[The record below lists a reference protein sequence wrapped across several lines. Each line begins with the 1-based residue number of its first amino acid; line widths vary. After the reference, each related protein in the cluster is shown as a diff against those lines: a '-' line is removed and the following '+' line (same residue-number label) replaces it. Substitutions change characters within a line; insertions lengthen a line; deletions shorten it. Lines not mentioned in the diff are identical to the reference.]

1 MNAHW
6 ERRHRSGATALL
18 LAALLSVSGA
28 MALAAPGGAIED
40 PAEADRILLERS
52 KVAKQI
58 VVEGQPGTLQA
69 EQEKQALQR
78 AQEGWQNMDGARAA
92 SAQRR
97 ASWEAA
103 KQEAARLQEQR
114 QAKYWESTLN
124 MERLLARQQ
133 EIEATRQRNLEI
145 DQQRTLKDWNVVGDA
160 TEAGFQE
167 QQRREE
173 VRKENLRRY
182 QESLQSGWGAA
193 KPQDGQTA
201 QQAFEADRQKREQV
215 ALQYNL
221 SYWNQVN
228 NNTESGR
235 QQQDALEK
243 ARRDL
248 QLGHLRE
255 RLKEWDTIGSAE
267 ESGLRDQSAREQ
279 ARRANAERYQQ
290 QLREE
295 YNASRVAGQAVT
307 TPGAAP
313 SAAAPATAPGTPSSA
328 TPAR

>member
-1 MNAHW
+1 MNAHGK
-6 ERRHRSGATALL
+6 RLQQSVGMAVI

-28 MALAAPGGAIED
+28 LAWAAPGGAIED
-40 PAEADRILLERS
+40 PAEADRILLERA

-58 VVEGQPGTLQA
+58 VVEGLPGTLQA

-78 AQEGWQNMDGARAA
+78 AQEGWESMDNARSAA
-92 SAQRR
+92 AQRR

-133 EIEATRQRNLEI
+133 EIEAQRQRNLEI
-145 DQQRTLKDWNVVGDA
+145 NQQRTLKDWSVVGEA
-160 TEAGFQE
+160 TEAGLLE

-182 QESLQSGWGAA
+182 QESLQSGWGAT
-193 KPQDGQTA
+193 KVPDGQTA
-201 QQAFEADRQKREQV
+201 QQAIEADRAKREQEL
-215 ALQYNL
+215 LQYNL
-221 SYWNQVN
+221 GYWNQVLN
-228 NNTESGR
+228 TTESGR
-235 QQQDALEK
+235 QQQDELEK

-255 RLKEWDTIGSAE
+255 RLKEWDSIGSAE
-267 ESGLRDQSAREQ
+267 ETGLRDQSAREQ

-295 YNASRVAGQAVT
+295 YNAARLAGQGGT

-313 SAAAPATAPGTPSSA
+313 ATAAPAPAAAPA
-328 TPAR
+328 R